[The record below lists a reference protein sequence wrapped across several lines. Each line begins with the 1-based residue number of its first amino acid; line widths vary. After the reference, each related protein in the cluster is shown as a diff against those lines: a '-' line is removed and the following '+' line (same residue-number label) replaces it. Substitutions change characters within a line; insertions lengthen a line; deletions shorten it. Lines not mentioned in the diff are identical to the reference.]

1 MAVDQRSLDGSPLA
15 LSEIVIPH
23 PGRLVL
29 RGLPQIV
36 EASVIPALTFFV
48 VYQLAGTPWALG
60 ACLLWSYSAI
70 IRRAVSG
77 RRLPVILVIGAA
89 LVTLRTLVALMTGSV
104 VLYYL
109 QPVLGSVLLA
119 VAFALSV
126 VVGRP
131 VLIRLIRDFC
141 PLEDEITDYPPVR
154 AILARLTLAWACVH
168 LLNAALTGAL
178 LFATPL
184 GVFLILKVAG
194 VYLITGLA
202 VVGSLLWGRRAGLA
216 CGIALRFEPAA

>member
-1 MAVDQRSLDGSPLA
+1 MS
-15 LSEIVIPH
+15 LSEISIPH

-29 RGLPQIV
+29 RGLPQII
-36 EASVIPALTFFV
+36 EASVVPAVLFFV
-48 VYQLAGTPWALG
+48 VFQWAGTSWALA
-60 ACLLWSYSAI
+60 ACLTWSYAAI
-70 IRRAVSG
+70 IRRAVTG
-77 RRLPVILVIGAA
+77 RGFPVILLISAA
-89 LVTLRTLVALMTGSV
+89 LLTMRTVVALLTGSV
-104 VLYYL
+104 VVYYL

-119 VAFALSV
+119 AAFAISV
-126 VVGRP
+126 ACGRP

-141 PLEDEITDYPPVR
+141 PLEPEITEHPSVR

-168 LLNAALTGAL
+168 LINAALTGAL

-184 GVFLILKVAG
+184 GIFLILKVAG

-202 VVGSLLWGRRAGLA
+202 VVGSLLWGRRAGRA

>member
-1 MAVDQRSLDGSPLA
+1 MS

-29 RGLPQIV
+29 RGLPQIF
-36 EASVIPALTFFV
+36 EASVVPAVIFFV
-48 VYQLAGTPWALG
+48 VYQSAGTSWALAG
-60 ACLLWSYSAI
+60 CLAWSYAAI

-77 RRLPVILVIGAA
+77 RRLPVILLISAA
-89 LVTLRTLVALMTGSV
+89 LVTLRTLVALVTGSV

-119 VAFALSV
+119 AAFAVSV
-126 VVGRP
+126 ACGRP

-141 PLEDEITDYPPVR
+141 PLTPEVTEHPSVR
-154 AILARLTLAWACVH
+154 SILARLTLAWACVH
-168 LLNAALTGAL
+168 LINAALTGAL

-184 GVFLILKVAG
+184 GIFLVLKVAG

-202 VVGSLLWGRRAGLA
+202 VVGSLLWGRRAGRA